1 MLVASVAALII
12 ATTVS
17 DPGAPRTGTAP
28 PAQSAAA
35 ANSDSD
41 PMTVPLAAYTPD
53 APTLQREGWTA
64 AASQPSAAHPAAAAL
79 DSHALSYWAAH
90 TDSAAPASVTID
102 MRTPQVVSGLVYEPR
117 QTPSPADV
125 IGRYKVSVSRDGVRF
140 TTVATGTWSN
150 TTAVKNIGITPV
162 DTRFVRLTALT
173 TASGSGST
181 VAAAELYLQGAPNVT
196 AAPRGAKAAAAAAR
210 SAQISTNPSV
220 VGQWGPTIG
229 FPLVPA
235 AAALLPGNLLLLWSS
250 DQALW
255 YGGSNDPY
263 TQTAILNL
271 TTGAVSED
279 TVSNTGHNM
288 FCPGVAILPDGE
300 IMVTGGLSNQQT
312 SIYNPATNTWRAGPL
327 MNVGRGYQG
336 MTLLSNG
343 QAFVLGGSWS
353 GAIGGKL
360 GEIWSQTGNWR
371 ELTNV
376 PATPMYTA
384 DAAGVYRADNHGWFI
399 ATSGG
404 DVLQAGPSKQMNWIT
419 TTGAGSIT
427 PAGNRGTSAD
437 AMNGN
442 AVYYDINKVIT
453 MGGAPSYSD
462 DNATNLA
469 YEIQIPAPGTTP
481 TVTQSG
487 SMTYPRAF
495 ANSVVLPNGQVV
507 TMGGQT
513 YAVPFSDDNSVLNAE
528 LWDPATNAFTVMAPA
543 GVPRNY
549 HSVGVLLPDGTVF
562 SGGGGLCGPCATN
575 HADGQIFS
583 PPYLFNADGSL
594 RTRPTIVAAPASAAT
609 GQTITVTTGGPVSQF
624 SMVRYGES
632 THAVDNDQRRIPLS
646 IVSSSGNTY
655 QLAIPSDPGIA
666 LPGPY
671 MLFAMDANGT
681 PSVSTTMMVTNVAS
695 TPPANSYGQAVY
707 GDGPAAYWPLTD
719 NGGSTAADQ
728 SGNND
733 TANYLGGGFTYGVPS
748 PVEGAG
754 GKGVTLNGSTSQIV
768 ASQPITNP
776 TTYSEELWF
785 KTTSTT
791 GGLLTGFATDASGVT
806 SADRD
811 RVVYMADNGQ
821 IYFGVYPGSVVTI
834 QSPGSYNDGLWHH
847 VVATQGSDG
856 MHLYVDGRQVAAN
869 ATATGA
875 QNYLGY
881 WRVGSDSLAGW
892 PNPPTSNYFAGTV
905 SDAAFYNTELTSSQ
919 VLAHFTA
926 GGGSASGGGSCPSAW
941 SCSDIGGPLP
951 AGQQTVSGS
960 AWSVSAGGS
969 DIWGTADAFH
979 FIDQPLAAD
988 GTVTALVSSQTN
1000 SDPWAKAGVMLRA
1013 TTDPG
1018 SPYYAAF
1025 VTPGHGIAVQWR
1037 TAQGASTT
1045 QLGISGSVPTYLR
1058 VARYTTGGTAY
1069 YTAYT
1074 SADGSTWTAV
1084 PGSTLTVAGLS
1095 GTLLAG
1101 VAVTSHNQGTS
1112 STVGF
1117 GAPAVATAEVPPPT
1131 VPVCPT
1137 GWSCSDI
1144 GGPLPAGQ
1152 QTVSGSAWS
1161 VSAGGSDIWGTADA
1175 FHFIDQPLAADG
1187 TVTALVSS
1195 QTNSDPWAKAGVM
1208 LRATTDPGS
1217 PYYAAF
1223 VTPGH
1228 GIAVQWRTA
1237 QGASTTQLGISGSV
1251 PTYLRVAR
1259 YTTGG
1264 TAYYTA
1270 YTSADGSTWTAVP
1283 GSTLTVAGLSGT
1295 LLAGVAVTSHNQ
1307 GTSSTVGFGAPAVAT
1322 AEVPPPPACPTGWTC
1337 SDIGNPL
1344 PAGQQTLNGGQWWL
1358 LGGGNDIW
1366 GAADAFHFVS
1376 QTLAADGSISAH
1388 VTAQAY
1394 SDQWAKA
1401 GVMLRATTDPG
1412 SPYYAA
1418 FVTPGNGI
1426 AVQWRTAQGAS
1437 TVQVAI
1443 TGTVPV
1449 YVQVARVGSSF
1460 TAYTSPDGTTWTA
1473 VPGST
1478 VTLANLSGPVLRG
1491 LAVTSHNQGT
1501 GDTVSMDT
1509 VVTAG

>member
-1 MLVASVAALII
+1 MTTRWPRRRVGWTSPVLVASVAALII
-12 ATTVS
+12 ATMV
-17 DPGAPRTGTAP
+17 PGASRTGTAP
-28 PAQSAAA
+28 PAQSAAPA
-35 ANSDSD
+35 KSDSV
-41 PMTVPLAAYTPD
+41 TVPLAAYTSD

-64 AASQPSAAHPAAAAL
+64 AAGQPTAAHPAAAAL
-79 DSHALSYWAAH
+79 DSNALSYWAAH
-90 TDSAAPASVTID
+90 TGSAAPASVTID

-117 QTPSPADV
+117 QTRSPADV

-150 TTAVKNIGITPV
+150 TTAVKKIGITPV

-181 VAAAELYLQGAPNVT
+181 VAAAELYLQGAPDVT
-196 AAPRGAKAAAAAAR
+196 AAPRGAKAAAAR

-229 FPLVPA
+229 FPIVPV
-235 AAALLPGNLLLLWSS
+235 AAALLPNNLLLVWSA
-250 DQALW
+250 DQALA

-271 TTGAVSED
+271 NTGAVSED

-327 MNVGRGYQG
+327 MNIGRGYQG

-353 GAIGGKL
+353 GGLGGKL
-360 GEIWSQTGNWR
+360 GEIWSPTGNWR
-371 ELTNV
+371 EMTNV

-384 DAAGVYRADNHGWFI
+384 DAGGVFRADNHGWFI

-404 DVLQAGPSKQMNWIT
+404 SVLQAGPSQQMNWIS

-427 PAGNRGTSAD
+427 PAGKRGTSAD

-442 AVYYDINKVIT
+442 AVYYDVNKVIT
-453 MGGAPSYSD
+453 MGGSPSYQNST
-462 DNATNLA
+462 ATNQA
-469 YEIQIPAPGTTP
+469 YQIQIPAAGTNP

-507 TMGGQT
+507 TMGGET
-513 YAVPFSDDNSVLNAE
+513 YAVPFSDANSVLNAE
-528 LWDPATNAFTVMAPA
+528 LWDPTTGAFTVLAPEA
-543 GVPRNY
+543 VPRNY
-549 HSVGVLLPDGTVF
+549 HSVGVLLPDGRVF
-562 SGGGGLCGPCATN
+562 SGGGGLCGTCSTN
-575 HADGQIFS
+575 HTDGQIFS
-583 PPYLFNADGSL
+583 PPYLFNADGTL
-594 RTRPTIVAAPASAAT
+594 RTRPTIVSAPASAAT

-624 SMVRYGES
+624 AMVRYGES
-632 THAVDNDQRRIPLS
+632 THSVDNDQRRIPLS

-681 PSVSTTMMVTNVAS
+681 PSVSTTITITNVAS
-695 TPPANSYGQAVY
+695 TPPATGYGQAVY

-719 NGGSTAADQ
+719 NGGATAADR

-733 TANYLGGGFTYGVPS
+733 PANYLGGGFTYGVPS
-748 PVEGAG
+748 PVESAG
-754 GKGVTLNGSTSQIV
+754 GKGVMLNGSTSQIV

-776 TTYSEELWF
+776 AAYSEELWF
-785 KTTSTT
+785 KTTTTT
-791 GGLLTGFATDASGVT
+791 GGLLTGFGTTAGGIT
-806 SADRD
+806 SPNRD
-811 RVVYMADNGQ
+811 RVVYMANNGQ

-834 QSPGSYNDGLWHH
+834 QSPVSYNDGLWHH

-856 MHLYVDGRQVAAN
+856 MHLYIDGQQVAAN

-881 WRVGSDSLAGW
+881 WRIGADNLGGW
-892 PNPPTSNYFAGTV
+892 TSSPTSNYFAGTV
-905 SDAAFYNTELTSSQ
+905 SDAAFYNGELTASQ
-919 VLAHFTA
+919 VLTHFRA
-926 GGGSASGGGSCPSAW
+926 GGGSCPSTW

-960 AWSVSAGGS
+960 AWSVSVGGN
-969 DIWGTADAFH
+969 DIWGTADSFH
-979 FIDQPLAAD
+979 LIDQPLAAD

-1000 SDPWAKAGVMLRA
+1000 TDPWAKAGVMLRA

-1025 VTPGHGIAVQWR
+1025 VTPANGIAIQWR
-1037 TAQGASTT
+1037 TAQGAGST
-1045 QLGISGSVPTYLR
+1045 QLKIPGTVPIYLR
-1058 VARYTTGGTAY
+1058 VARYTAGGNAY

-1084 PGSTLTVAGLS
+1084 PGSTRTVAGLS
-1095 GTLLAG
+1095 GTLLGG

-1117 GAPAVATAEVPPPT
+1117 GAPAVA
-1131 VPVCPT
+1131 
-1137 GWSCSDI
+1137 
-1144 GGPLPAGQ
+1144 
-1152 QTVSGSAWS
+1152 
-1161 VSAGGSDIWGTADA
+1161 
-1175 FHFIDQPLAADG
+1175 
-1187 TVTALVSS
+1187 
-1195 QTNSDPWAKAGVM
+1195 
-1208 LRATTDPGS
+1208 
-1217 PYYAAF
+1217 
-1223 VTPGH
+1223 
-1228 GIAVQWRTA
+1228 AVE
-1237 QGASTTQLGISGSV
+1237 I
-1251 PTYLRVAR
+1251 
-1259 YTTGG
+1259 
-1264 TAYYTA
+1264 
-1270 YTSADGSTWTAVP
+1270 
-1283 GSTLTVAGLSGT
+1283 
-1295 LLAGVAVTSHNQ
+1295 
-1307 GTSSTVGFGAPAVAT
+1307 
-1322 AEVPPPPACPTGWTC
+1322 PPPPGLVCPAGWTC
-1337 SDIGNPL
+1337 SDIGNPV
-1344 PAGQQTLNGGQWWL
+1344 PSGQQTLTNGQWSL

-1366 GAADAFHFVS
+1366 GTADAFHFVS

-1388 VTAQAY
+1388 VTAQANTAT
-1394 SDQWAKA
+1394 WAKT

-1418 FVTPGNGI
+1418 FVTPANGV
-1426 AVQWRTAQGAS
+1426 AVQWRTAQGAA
-1437 TVQVAI
+1437 TAQVVTA
-1443 TGTVPV
+1443 GTVPV
-1449 YVQVARVGSSF
+1449 YLRVTRTGSSF
-1460 TAYTSPDGTTWTA
+1460 TAYTSSDGTAWTA

-1478 VTLANLSGPVLRG
+1478 VTLANLGGPVLSG

-1509 VVTAG
+1509 VAMAG